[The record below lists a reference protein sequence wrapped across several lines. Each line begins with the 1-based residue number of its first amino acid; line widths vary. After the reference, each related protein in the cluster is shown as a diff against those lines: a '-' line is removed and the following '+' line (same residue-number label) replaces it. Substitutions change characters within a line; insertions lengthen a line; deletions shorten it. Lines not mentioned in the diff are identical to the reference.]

1 MNNYPYYNPYFQQT
15 YPQNYSMTTPSIQKT
30 SVKTVSGKEG
40 VYAFPMAPDSSDMF
54 LDENNP
60 ILWIA
65 KTDSAGM
72 KTVTPYTI
80 SQYEEKNEVSVFEER
95 LKKVEDMLNA
105 KSDSANTR
113 SKKSE
118 SKHDERSE

>member
-1 MNNYPYYNPYFQQT
+1 MNNYPYYNPYFQQGYNPT
-15 YPQNYSMTTPSIQKT
+15 GYNMNMPSIQKT
-30 SVKTVSGKEG
+30 TVKTVSGKEG

-60 ILWIA
+60 VLWIA

-80 SQYEEKNEVSVFEER
+80 TKYEEKTEVSAFEER

-105 KSDSANTR
+105 KPDSASTR

-118 SKHDERSE
+118 SKSEQL